1 MASMARPLFGAF
13 PCRHPRI
20 HPSPAQLASIYP
32 CLALLP
38 LNSFIIHLSL
48 DLFTIDRS
56 LSLSLLIRVLFL
68 ALRAFP
74 ASSVS
79 TLDATRKLK
88 LLLMWCLV
96 ELILLGTSR
105 VTHAIGLFLFT
116 VLKSWST
123 FDWWSGLHSSVTFFS
138 CSCCFQHWHISICMA
153 IHL

>member
-1 MASMARPLFGAF
+1 MASKARPLFGAF

-56 LSLSLLIRVLFL
+56 LSLLIRVLFL

-105 VTHAIGLFLFT
+105 VTQAIGLFLFT
-116 VLKSWST
+116 VLKS
-123 FDWWSGLHSSVTFFS
+123 
-138 CSCCFQHWHISICMA
+138 
-153 IHL
+153 